1 MHSPAALTSGLDIFF
16 SRQTVPFKCEHSF
29 IDKPMVLI
37 ETAVPSTRALG
48 MGHPRRE
55 VSRAREKIKVRR
67 KFSSTGVRVPGY
79 RLLSDHFQ
87 TLKRMLAPDWTQQ
100 MFCIILL
107 NRRTVSPGFFSC
119 AHTRRRLSLLVS
131 DFIVRTMMPG
141 WKKVLFRSTNWVKHE
156 FQNNFSK
163 Q

>member
-37 ETAVPSTRALG
+37 ETAVPKHTGIRHGASSEG
-48 MGHPRRE
+48 SQPGSGE
-55 VSRAREKIKVRR
+55 KVRR

-107 NRRTVSPGFFSC
+107 NRRTVSPEFFSC
-119 AHTRRRLSLLVS
+119 AHTRRPLTLLVS

-141 WKKVLFRSTNWVKHE
+141 WKKVHFRSTNWVKHE

-163 Q
+163 H